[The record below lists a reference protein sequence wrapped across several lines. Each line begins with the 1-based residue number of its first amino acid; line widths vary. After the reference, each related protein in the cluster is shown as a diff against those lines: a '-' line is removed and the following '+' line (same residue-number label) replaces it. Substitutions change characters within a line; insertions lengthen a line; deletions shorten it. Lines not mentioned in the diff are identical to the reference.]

1 MNQKSENPGKVHI
14 YSDPHIT
21 YSQVSVSKVCIP
33 LSFFFSQEKLNSQTQ
48 KELFL

>member
-33 LSFFFSQEKLNSQTQ
+33 LSFFFFSREIK
-48 KELFL
+48 